1 VSASVHRDLLVLL
14 AIHFACAVLGLS
26 AMLQVMTHH
35 VVSAAKRILD
45 LPEFLYYAIADGI
58 KAILTR
64 YPGTPVPESVPKNT
78 QLALFPPYG

>member
-1 VSASVHRDLLVLL
+1 VLVLV

-26 AMLQVMTHH
+26 AKLQVMSQH
-35 VVSAAKRILD
+35 VLSAAKRILD

-64 YPGTPVPESVPKNT
+64 YPGTPVAESLPKNT
-78 QLALFPPYG
+78 QLALFPPYGR